1 MFYLLKDWFSIKIH
15 KIIFFFITKWIL
27 SLIFVFVGAS
37 LPGLVGHY
45 STVYSVSFSAR
56 DTVLYSGGRDRFIL
70 QWDPPLQISAA
81 QASKVSLEIFF
92 DVEIV
97 NFIFEGFFLLPT
109 NKKHMKIIWDLGHQ
123 NLIFIL
129 VRRRREEK

>member
-1 MFYLLKDWFSIKIH
+1 MTKTLQPKKINNIILLKFTKLY
-15 KIIFFFITKWIL
+15 FFIRKWIL

-92 DVEIV
+92 DAEIV
-97 NFIFEGFFLLPT
+97 NFFLKAFFCYLQIKSTWKLFE
-109 NKKHMKIIWDLGHQ
+109 I
-123 NLIFIL
+123 
-129 VRRRREEK
+129 